1 MSEKEFID
9 ALSAKIGGDEKSTSH
24 FLSCVSD
31 IISSGL
37 QDGKDVSLQGFGIF
51 EVKKKMERIEVNS
64 STGKRLLFPPKLVV
78 GFRPSSMLKER
89 INSALNS

>member
-9 ALSAKIGGDEKSTSH
+9 ALSAKIGGDEKSASH

-37 QDGKDVSLQGFGIF
+37 QDGKDVSLLGFGIF

-64 STGKRLLFPPKLVV
+64 STGKRVLFPPKLVV

>member
-9 ALSAKIGGDEKSTSH
+9 ALSAKIGGDEKYASH

-64 STGKRLLFPPKLVV
+64 STGKRVLFPPKLVV